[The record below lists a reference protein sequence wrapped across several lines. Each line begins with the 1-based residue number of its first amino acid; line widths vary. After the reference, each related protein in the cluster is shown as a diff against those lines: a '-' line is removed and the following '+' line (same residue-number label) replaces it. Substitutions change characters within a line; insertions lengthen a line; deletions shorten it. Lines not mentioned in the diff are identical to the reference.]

1 MARRNSHRR
10 NWRHEIENL
19 TLTDGILGRR
29 VLGFSPTACSILHSP
44 QRPARLRMFGFSP
57 TACLILDLAICLP
70 KLRPDGPDGS
80 DRHFWSSW
88 PWPPGPGPLAGSLA
102 LALAPWPSCPGLL
115 ALAPWPWSPGPGP
128 SGARARRPGP
138 GSQGQEAKARGQRG
152 ARRPGPG
159 SQG

>member
-57 TACLILDLAICLP
+57 TACLILDLTACLP
-70 KLRPDGPDGS
+70 ELRTDGPDGS
-80 DRHFWSSW
+80 DLHFWSSLRSAV
-88 PWPPGPGPLAGSLA
+88 GGLASEGQGRGARGLGSQ
-102 LALAPWPSCPGLL
+102 
-115 ALAPWPWSPGPGP
+115 ALAPWPWLPGPGP
-128 SGARARRPGP
+128 GPLVAREKELWGP
-138 GSQGQEAKARGQRG
+138 RNTMKWCFQGSRKRT
-152 ARRPGPG
+152 
-159 SQG
+159 